1 MRIRELRQARG
12 LTQRQLAE
20 LVGMSIP
27 TVCQW
32 EIGLRTPQTR
42 MLPRIARAL
51 GCTIDQLYDPAE
63 AGESGTDQAPAS

>member
-20 LVGMSIP
+20 EVGMSIP
-27 TVCQW
+27 AVCQW

-51 GCTIDQLYDPAE
+51 GCTIDQLYDPDE